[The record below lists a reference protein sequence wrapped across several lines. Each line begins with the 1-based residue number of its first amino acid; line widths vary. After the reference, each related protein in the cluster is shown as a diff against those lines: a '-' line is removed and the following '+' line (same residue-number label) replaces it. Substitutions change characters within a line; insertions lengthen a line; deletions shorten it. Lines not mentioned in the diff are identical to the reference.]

1 MTSLTLKDLES
12 YADQLEPTVLEAGRA
27 IMAVYETDFDV
38 DTKEDNSPV
47 TAADEASEA
56 IILRDLARIA
66 PEIPVVA
73 EEQCAAEGF
82 PEFEGTT
89 FWCVDAMD
97 GTKEFIK
104 RRGDFTVNIGLLVEG
119 VPALGLVYAPVH
131 KTLYRGAICPHTG
144 KRSAFVV
151 RDGQRSVLAV
161 RDIPSDGLTVVG
173 SASHQVKDA
182 MDDYLAGQDVKEM
195 IAVGSSL
202 KFCLVAEGKAD
213 VYPRFGPTCEWDI
226 AAGHAVLRAA
236 GGSVKT
242 FDGDDLPY
250 KKEAA
255 NYLNGTFLA
264 ASTP

>member
-1 MTSLTLKDLES
+1 MTSLTLKDLEL
-12 YADQLEPTVLEAGRA
+12 YADKLESTVLEAGRA
-27 IMAVYETDFDV
+27 IMSVYETDFDV
-38 DTKEDNSPV
+38 DIKDDNSPV

-56 IILRDLARIA
+56 IILRDLALIA
-66 PEIPVVA
+66 PDIPVVA

-82 PEFEGTT
+82 PEFDGTT

-104 RRGDFTVNIGLLVEG
+104 RRGDFTVNIGLIVDG

-131 KTLYRGAICPHTG
+131 KTLYRGAICPQTG
-144 KRSAFVV
+144 ERRAIVA
-151 RDGQRSVLAV
+151 RDGKRSVLAV

-173 SASHQVKDA
+173 SASHQVKAA
-182 MDDYLAGQDVKEM
+182 MDDFLNQHDVKEM

-202 KFCLVAEGKAD
+202 KFCLVADGKAD

-255 NYLNGTFLA
+255 QYLNGTFLA
-264 ASTP
+264 TSTP